1 MALLSFPPKQW
12 NWIEIKGFCLLVL
25 KIVSLF
31 NIVNSKTCLT
41 TMARCHLQQTLL
53 MSPGI
58 TPSTDRGLTAHW
70 GRREKGWGPQR
81 GLLSSQ
87 ELASSQHLP
96 FLTAI
101 LSWTWPSQLFKNNIW
116 SGKHAH
122 HYGNYR
128 GNQTNHP
135 LIWHTLNKDSVI
147 ALPEHPLDHATPT
160 NFSDQVGKVKY
171 LLTFPSNPFL
181 LPPCLRAWWCSGSN
195 DLMGKTKWRV
205 T

>member
-1 MALLSFPPKQW
+1 
-12 NWIEIKGFCLLVL
+12 
-25 KIVSLF
+25 
-31 NIVNSKTCLT
+31 
-41 TMARCHLQQTLL
+41 
-53 MSPGI
+53 MSPPANPPDVSWHN
-58 TPSTDRGLTAHW
+58 TLNWQRTDCSL
-70 GRREKGWGPQR
+70 REEGERLCSQR